1 MSLGW
6 PRESFTYDGCCTHF
20 SINEQIVGR
29 TENMPADE
37 INRIDAERKIAKQR
51 LYIANT
57 GPGVYAANTRA
68 YGEPPPG
75 RTAIQIHCLQPH
87 LPVQWQAVGTRE
99 APHSS
104 ERLLRC

>member
-37 INRIDAERKIAKQR
+37 INRIDAERKIVKQR

-57 GPGVYAANTRA
+57 GPGVYAATNRA
-68 YGEPPPG
+68 HGEPPPPPG
-75 RTAIQIHCLQPH
+75 KNSDTNTLSATSPSGPMASC
-87 LPVQWQAVGTRE
+87 WSTRS
-99 APHSS
+99 APFF
-104 ERLLRC
+104 